1 MGAASA
7 AYCALSAESKP
18 IDEIPGVLPA
28 WQDGAWK
35 ARYTQE
41 NRRARPLQFEVA
53 GLSRH
58 KSAPDVQQIK
68 IPHIWASH

>member
-18 IDEIPGVLPA
+18 IDEVPGVLPA

-41 NRRARPLQFEVA
+41 NRRR
-53 GLSRH
+53 
-58 KSAPDVQQIK
+58 APC
-68 IPHIWASH
+68 S